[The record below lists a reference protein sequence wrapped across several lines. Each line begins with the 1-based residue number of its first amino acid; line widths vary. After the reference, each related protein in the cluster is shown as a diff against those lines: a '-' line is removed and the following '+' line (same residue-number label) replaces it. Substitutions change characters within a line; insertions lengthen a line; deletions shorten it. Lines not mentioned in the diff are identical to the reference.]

1 MNPPMTSSLATF
13 SSSSNSLDCIARQV
27 LFNSYGD
34 TTFVELDVSMTG
46 KYTIAEYE
54 QANFSNIVCGAQGL
68 HSHILMMMRGGGG
81 LSDFFG
87 SEILAKSDFLWSMKD
102 AGIFLGHEKKKQR
115 NFLGCKKRNKEF
127 FWVC

>member
-34 TTFVELDVSMTG
+34 TTFVELDVSMVG

-68 HSHILMMMRGGGG
+68 HSHILMMMMRGGGG
-81 LSDFFG
+81 CLSDFFG
-87 SEILAKSDFLWSMKD
+87 SEILAKSDFFWSMKD
-102 AGIFLGHEKKKQR
+102 AGIFLGHEKKNR
-115 NFLGCKKRNKEF
+115 GI
-127 FWVC
+127 FWVVKKD